1 MRYEGQIVVMLVFL
15 FLEVLFFYI
24 ITIKHLVQL

>member
-1 MRYEGQIVVMLVFL
+1 MRYEGQIVVMLVF
-15 FLEVLFFYI
+15 FVEVLFFYI

>member
-1 MRYEGQIVVMLVFL
+1 MRYEGQIVVMLVF
-15 FLEVLFFYI
+15 FFVEVLFFYI